1 MALNLILANDSEI
14 IISDATYTKH
24 YVINCENLEEW
35 QTKRNLMT
43 SENLSDIK
51 LYEDGTEVAHIK
63 NLILSGSQEVINEDG
78 SITGHFYFRGGQ
90 NLTNEYSEA
99 GRILMGDEETMSNL
113 TAKARQLRTVIENL
127 SSNLNDEEAI
137 NQQQRMLI

>member
-24 YVINCENLEEW
+24 YVINCENLKEW

-78 SITGHFYFRGGQ
+78 SITGHFYFQGGQ

-99 GRILMGDEETMSNL
+99 GRILMGDEENN
-113 TAKARQLRTVIENL
+113 E
-127 SSNLNDEEAI
+127 
-137 NQQQRMLI
+137 